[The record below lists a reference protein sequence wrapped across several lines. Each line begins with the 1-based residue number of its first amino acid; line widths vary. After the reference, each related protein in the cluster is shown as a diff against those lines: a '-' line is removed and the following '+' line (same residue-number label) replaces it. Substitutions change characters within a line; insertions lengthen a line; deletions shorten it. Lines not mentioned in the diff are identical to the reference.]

1 MTHDELLLLGI
12 DGGGSKTDA
21 LVSDGTGR
29 VLGWG
34 QSEGSNYQ
42 TLGLDPARDHIRQ
55 AACRALDGRRASFGA
70 YCLAGADLPPDL
82 VLLEPVLRGLS
93 LAEEFQIYNDVIAVF
108 RAGSSQRF
116 GMAVVCGAG
125 FNAGGIG
132 RDGREVRLPS
142 LGAVT
147 GDCGGGEYLGVAA
160 LGAAFRAWDGR
171 GKPTRL
177 QDMVLKT
184 LGAPDMPALA
194 EQLVQGQVTAPQVI
208 ALAPLVFSAAA
219 AGDALARRLVRDQ
232 GREIGISIL
241 AILRRLDLLET
252 ACQVVLGGSV
262 FYGEGSL
269 LMNTIKKTICL
280 SAPLAEIK
288 RLETRPVVGALLLA
302 ADRAGLVAD
311 EVFMSN
317 LRATLPD
324 ALKIEAG
331 RR

>member
-1 MTHDELLLLGI
+1 VNEFILLGV

-21 LVSDGTGR
+21 LAADTTGR

-34 QSEGSNYQ
+34 QAGGSNHQ
-42 TLGLDPARDHIRQ
+42 TLGLSQARDHIRQ
-55 AACRALDGRRASFGA
+55 AAMQALDGQRASFAA
-70 YCLAGADLPPDL
+70 YCLAGADLPPDF
-82 VLLEPVLRGLS
+82 VVLEPTLHDLN
-93 LAEEFQIYNDVIAVF
+93 LADEFRVYNDVIAVF
-108 RAGSSQRF
+108 RAGSSQQF

-171 GKPTRL
+171 GTPTCL
-177 QDMVLKT
+177 QNMVLEA
-184 LGAPDMPALA
+184 LRAPDMPALA
-194 EQLVQGQVTAPQVI
+194 ECLVQEKVTSQQVI

-219 AGDALARRLVRDQ
+219 AGDALARQLIRDQ

-241 AILRRLDLLET
+241 AILRRLDLLDVP
-252 ACQVVLGGSV
+252 CQAVLGGSV
-262 FYGEGSL
+262 FYGEGDL
-269 LMNTIKKTICL
+269 LMKIIKKTTYR
-280 SAPLAEIK
+280 SAPLVEIK
-288 RLETRPVVGALLLA
+288 RLEMRPVVGALLLA
-302 ADRAGLVAD
+302 AEQAGLVID
-311 EVFMSN
+311 ETFMSN

-324 ALKIEAG
+324 SWGK
-331 RR
+331 R